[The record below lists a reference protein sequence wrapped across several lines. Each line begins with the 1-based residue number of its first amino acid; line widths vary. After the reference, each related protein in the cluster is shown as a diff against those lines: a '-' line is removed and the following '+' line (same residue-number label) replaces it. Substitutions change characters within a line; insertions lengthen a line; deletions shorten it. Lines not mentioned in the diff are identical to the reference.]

1 MMKVVIVG
9 GVAGGAG
16 AAARL
21 RRNDEY
27 ADIILLER
35 GEHIS
40 FANCGLPYYIGDV
53 IPKESSLLLQT
64 PQSFHSRFNVDV
76 RVRHE
81 CMSVDTLN
89 KTVQVKNLHT
99 GEVYTQSY
107 DKLLLSPGAKPVMP
121 PLPGVES
128 NHIFTLRNI
137 PDTLAIKNY
146 VENMAPKSCAVI
158 GGGFIGLEMAENLKE
173 KGLDVSIIEGT
184 SHVIGPLD
192 VDMAHDIHNYIRA
205 KGISLHLNSKA
216 ARISPQVVELEDGKL
231 VQADMVIMSVGVVPE
246 TGFLSESGIVRGKR
260 GEIIVNEYLETSAPD
275 VYAVGDAI
283 ASKHYV
289 SGQNTIVALASCA
302 NKQARIVA
310 DNMCGLAQKYTGAQ
324 GTAIAKFFDMSIAV
338 TGLSEAALAANNIP
352 FLKSITYS
360 SSNAGYY
367 PGGQMMS
374 IKLLYSPGNGRVLGA
389 QITGGKGV
397 DKRID
402 VIATA
407 IRARMT
413 VFDLQELELAY
424 APPFS
429 SAKDPVNMAGF
440 VAGNIMTGKMYPYY
454 VEDLE
459 QLNDALFL
467 DVRTSKEFAQGSI
480 PGAINIPL
488 DELRERLDQVDKSK
502 QLYVF
507 CQIGLRGYVAEQLLR
522 QQGYEV
528 KNLVGGFRLYHA
540 TNSDR

>member
-1 MMKVVIVG
+1 MKVVIVG

-21 RRNDEY
+21 RRNDEH
-27 ADIILLER
+27 AEIILLER

-40 FANCGLPYYIGDV
+40 FANCGLPYHIGDV
-53 IPKESSLLLQT
+53 IKKQGSLLLQT
-64 PQSFHSRFNVDV
+64 PQSFRSRFNIDV

-81 CMSVDTLN
+81 CLFVDIIN
-89 KTVQVKNLHT
+89 KSVQVKNLNS
-99 GEVYTQSY
+99 GEIYTEKY
-107 DKLLLSPGAKPVMP
+107 DKLLLSPGARPIMP
-121 PLPGVES
+121 PLPGLES
-128 NHIFTLRNI
+128 NRVFTLRNV
-137 PDTLAIKNY
+137 PDTLAIKSH
-146 VENMAPKSCAVI
+146 VETAAPKSCAVI

-173 KGLDVSIIEGT
+173 KGLSVSIVEGA

-192 VDMAHDIHNYIRA
+192 VDMAHDIHNYIRS
-205 KGISLHLNSKA
+205 KGIALHLNSKA
-216 ARISPQVVELEDGKL
+216 ARILPNAIELEGGRQID
-231 VQADMVIMSVGVVPE
+231 ADMIIMSVGVAPE
-246 TGFLSESGIVRGKR
+246 TDFLSESGIVRGRR

-283 ASKHYV
+283 SSKHFV
-289 SGQNTIVALASCA
+289 SGKNAIVALASCA

-310 DNMCGLAQKYTGAQ
+310 DNICGLSRKYTGAQ

-338 TGLSEAALAANNIP
+338 TGLSEAQLTANSMP
-352 FLKSITYS
+352 WKKSITYS

-374 IKLLYSPGNGRVLGA
+374 IKLLYAPGNGRILGA

-413 VFDLQELELAY
+413 IFDLQELELAY

-440 VAGNIMTGKMYPYY
+440 VAGNIMSGKTQPCY
-454 VEDLE
+454 VE
-459 QLNDALFL
+459 QLDSLRGHML
-467 DVRTSKEFAQGSI
+467 VDVRTPQEFSKGSI
-480 PGAINIPL
+480 PGAINMPL
-488 DELRERLDQVDKSK
+488 DSLRSALRDLDKSRP
-502 QLYVF
+502 LLVF
-507 CQIGLRGYVAEQLLR
+507 CQIGLRGYIAEQMLR
-522 QQGYEV
+522 QYGFSV
-528 KNLVGGFRLYHA
+528 KNLAGGYRLYHA
-540 TNSDR
+540 AISDS